1 MKKSEEEQI
10 KKIMKNLELTYE
22 EALEVFENDRAI
34 DKGQKLFELSEE
46 QKKIAKEMTITTG
59 KTKVDAYGK
68 KSVKQK
74 KVNND
79 KMEIIEILQKALAE
93 NGAIDLQ
100 TANAEREFFF
110 VFKDTKYK
118 IVMSVPRK

>member
-10 KKIMKNLELTYE
+10 QKLMKNLELTYE
-22 EALEVFENDRAI
+22 EAIEVFESDKAI
-34 DKGQKLFELSEE
+34 EKGQKLFELSEE

-68 KSVKQK
+68 KTTRER

-93 NGAIDLQ
+93 SGADELQ
-100 TANAEREFFF
+100 TANAEREFSF

>member
-1 MKKSEEEQI
+1 MTLKEKEQI
-10 KKIMKNLELTYE
+10 QKLMKNLDVSEQ
-22 EALEVFENDRAI
+22 EAIEILESDKAI

-68 KSVKQK
+68 KSTREK

-79 KMEIIEILQKALAE
+79 KMEIIEILQNALTE
-93 NGAIDLQ
+93 NGAVDLQ
-100 TANAEREFFF
+100 TANAEREFSF